1 MGRRH
6 AHMTPVWHD
15 HGDANGSS
23 VVRAKQ
29 PDQIRSVLVEQQA
42 RFGVLGGKRYMQ
54 SLRGL
59 LDVDGDGPQ
68 RLWLEDDV
76 EARRADAGP

>member
-1 MGRRH
+1 MGRGY
-6 AHMTPVWHD
+6 AHMTPVRHE
-15 HGDANGSS
+15 HSDANGSG

-29 PDQIRSVLVEQQA
+29 PDQIRGVLVEQQA
-42 RFGVLGGKRYMQ
+42 RFSVLGSKRYMQ
-54 SLRGL
+54 PLRGL

-76 EARRADAGP
+76 KTRRADAGP